1 MLVALATQYAY
12 SLGEGCANGD
22 AARFL
27 SAVGLT
33 QLQGHQ
39 RSHTQQAITCCCRL
53 QNLSLSVASAGR
65 FRLRR
70 CGFDHQT
77 LFKQPLKLPI
87 QA

>member
-1 MLVALATQYAY
+1 MLAALATQYAY

-39 RSHTQQAITCCCRL
+39 RSHPTGY
-53 QNLSLSVASAGR
+53 NLLLSVAKS
-65 FRLRR
+65 
-70 CGFDHQT
+70 
-77 LFKQPLKLPI
+77 
-87 QA
+87 